1 MKKVVKCLLL
11 FTLCSL
17 LLFSS
22 TAFADSLNIEKV
34 TSNVY
39 GLLFKIG
46 VILAVCLTATLAIS
60 YMVATPN
67 KKAMLKERLIYYFAG
82 VIFLVGGLAFLNIYE
97 GVSDDI
103 GDTVYT
109 DGAPSKIKDY
119 FQNQITT
126 TSSTSSKAEEAM
138 EIDDETLDDMAEDV
152 ISNGSDNVSSEDLAI
167 LLYRLSSIKD
177 EYADSIEF
185 DKLYNHFDELTDD
198 QKEIVWVQAR
208 LALNSS
214 PEDRVQAERDL
225 IDFHNYYYQEDKNTD
240 IFRWTIEQWKKDTTA
255 QKDHR
260 WYYENIVLN
269 NYENLWK

>member
-1 MKKVVKCLLL
+1 MEGGDIMKKVVKCLLL

-109 DGAPSKIKDY
+109 DGAPSKIKGY
-119 FQNQITT
+119 FQNQSTNSAPSTITKVHDDDERAVT
-126 TSSTSSKAEEAM
+126 LNDLVYDYSKADIDSMNYEALKSYANQLATAKSDFTKALNF
-138 EIDDETLDDMAEDV
+138 EQEGGHLSGQDKLLEDAE
-152 ISNGSDNVSSEDLAI
+152 SKLNYAKA
-167 LLYRLSSIKD
+167 RLS
-177 EYADSIEF
+177 
-185 DKLYNHFDELTDD
+185 KLYYN
-198 QKEIVWVQAR
+198 
-208 LALNSS
+208 
-214 PEDRVQAERDL
+214 
-225 IDFHNYYYQEDKNTD
+225 
-240 IFRWTIEQWKKDTTA
+240 
-255 QKDHR
+255 
-260 WYYENIVLN
+260 
-269 NYENLWK
+269 